1 MKTLLLALAASASIL
16 SAETPPAAPEQAPAV
31 IVDEKIA
38 AENRA
43 KAKAA
48 WDADQKSLGDKEFA
62 EMEKDYQE
70 INTNYKSPQVKQ
82 LLTQFIA
89 KWKKGNRVG
98 CATLY
103 LAQKSGGAAQEA
115 LLKKCTEEF
124 SDSYYL
130 DGTQVGG
137 LARLFLADFYKKA
150 GKSAQVKTLAT
161 ELRKEFPN
169 AQDHSRRSITELLK
183 AVEK

>member
-1 MKTLLLALAASASIL
+1 MKSLLLTLAVSISTL
-16 SAETPPAAPEQAPAV
+16 CAQTPPTAPAKAGAAFV
-31 IVDEKIA
+31 EEKVA

-43 KAKAA
+43 KTKAA
-48 WDADQKSLGDKEFA
+48 WDADQKSIGAKEFA

-82 LLTQFIA
+82 LLNQFIA

-103 LAQKSGGAAQEA
+103 LAQKSGGADQEQ
-115 LLKKCTEEF
+115 LLKKCSGDF

-130 DGTQVGG
+130 DGSQVGG
-137 LARLFLADFYKKA
+137 LSRLFLASYYKKA
-150 GKSAQVKTLAT
+150 GKTAQAKALAD
-161 ELRKEFPN
+161 ELRKDFPN
-169 AQDHSRRSITELLK
+169 AQDHSRRSLIELLSE
-183 AVEK
+183 VEK